1 MDWKVLATTF
11 GLIFLAE
18 IGDKTQLTAMTLAS
32 QTQRPYEV
40 LIAASLALAL
50 VSALGIAVGT
60 LLSNYLPLE
69 WIKRASAVMFITVG
83 VLILAGRL

>member
-1 MDWKVLATTF
+1 MDWKVFATTF

-32 QTQRPYEV
+32 QTRRPLEV
-40 LIAASLALAL
+40 LIAASLALAV

-60 LLSNYLPLE
+60 LLSNYLPME
-69 WIKRASAVMFITVG
+69 WIKRGSALMFIVVG
-83 VLILAGRL
+83 VLILLDKL